1 MTSAKTFPAAAPP
14 KFASIGSPYFGIML
28 AVMAVVLILSNI
40 GASKG
45 VAIGPIITDG
55 GFFLFPLAYILGD
68 VISEVYG
75 FKVARKAIVTTFAL
89 SVFASLCYWIII
101 ALPGFDDEFGAAK
114 QAALEGALGPVP
126 QIVLASLLAFLAGQT
141 INSWIL
147 VKMKARTGEKSLWAR
162 IMGSS
167 VAGEFVDTLIF
178 CSIAASVIGI
188 SDVGMFVNY
197 VLVGFLYKT
206 LVEFLFVPVTAARHR
221 LDQEARTE
229 LRGVSGRRGAAPP
242 APATTLPARGRRPRR
257 RSVRRTLRRRRKGP
271 ATPRL
276 SGEFGGSGPGPA
288 GQARSRRLL
297 NSCSRKRSFHST
309 RRNRQPSSVRAFSRR
324 RSSKSTSAVGL

>member
-1 MTSAKTFPAAAPP
+1 MTSAKTFPASAAPR
-14 KFASIGSPYFGIML
+14 FASIGSPHFGIML

-45 VAIGPIITDG
+45 VAIGPVITDG

-75 FKVARKAIVTTFAL
+75 FKVARKAIITSFAL
-89 SVFASLCYWIII
+89 SVFASLCYWVII
-101 ALPGFDDEFGAAK
+101 ALPGFDDEYGSSK

-147 VKMKARTGEKSLWAR
+147 VKMKARTGERSLWAR

-188 SDVGMFVNY
+188 TDAAMFVNY

-206 LVEFLFVPVTAARHR
+206 LVEFAFVPLTSLAIGWVKKR
-221 LDQEARTE
+221 EP
-229 LRGVSGRRGAAPP
+229 SYGA
-242 APATTLPARGRRPRR
+242 
-257 RSVRRTLRRRRKGP
+257 
-271 ATPRL
+271 
-276 SGEFGGSGPGPA
+276 
-288 GQARSRRLL
+288 
-297 NSCSRKRSFHST
+297 
-309 RRNRQPSSVRAFSRR
+309 
-324 RSSKSTSAVGL
+324 

>member
-1 MTSAKTFPAAAPP
+1 MTTAKTFQAAAPP

-45 VAIGPIITDG
+45 VAIGPIVTDG

-75 FKVARKAIVTTFAL
+75 FRVARKAIVTSFAL

-101 ALPGFDDEFGAAK
+101 VLPGFDDEYGAAK
-114 QAALEGALGPVP
+114 QSALEGALGPVP
-126 QIVLASLLAFLAGQT
+126 QIVLASMLAFLAGQT

-162 IMGSS
+162 LMGSS
-167 VAGEFVDTLIF
+167 GVGEFVDTLIF

-188 SDVGMFVNY
+188 TDAAMFVNY

-206 LVEFLFVPVTAARHR
+206 LVEFAFVP
-221 LDQEARTE
+221 L
-229 LRGVSGRRGAAPP
+229 
-242 APATTLPARGRRPRR
+242 TTLAIGW
-257 RSVRRTLRRRRKGP
+257 VK
-271 ATPRL
+271 
-276 SGEFGGSGPGPA
+276 
-288 GQARSRRLL
+288 
-297 NSCSRKRSFHST
+297 KRE
-309 RRNRQPSSVRAFSRR
+309 PSYGA
-324 RSSKSTSAVGL
+324 

>member
-1 MTSAKTFPAAAPP
+1 MTSAQAFPAPAPP
-14 KFASIGSPYFGIML
+14 KFASIGSSYFSIML
-28 AVMAVVLILSNI
+28 AIMAVVLILSNI

-75 FKVARKAIVTTFAL
+75 FKVARKAILASFTL

-101 ALPGFDDEFGAAK
+101 ALPGFEDDFGASK

-147 VKMKARTGEKSLWAR
+147 VKMKSRTGEKSLWAR
-162 IMGSS
+162 IMSSS

-188 SDVGMFVNY
+188 SDLGSFANY

-206 LVEFLFVPVTAARHR
+206 LVEFLFVPVT
-221 LDQEARTE
+221 
-229 LRGVSGRRGAAPP
+229 
-242 APATTLPARGRRPRR
+242 
-257 RSVRRTLRRRRKGP
+257 
-271 ATPRL
+271 
-276 SGEFGGSGPGPA
+276 
-288 GQARSRRLL
+288 
-297 NSCSRKRSFHST
+297 
-309 RRNRQPSSVRAFSRR
+309 
-324 RSSKSTSAVGL
+324 SAVIGWIKRHEPSYGA

>member
-1 MTSAKTFPAAAPP
+1 MDTPMPSTPGPDALPLTGARTLP
-14 KFASIGSPYFGIML
+14 KFASIGSPYFGILL
-28 AVMAVVLILSNI
+28 AFMAVVLILSNI

-75 FKVARKAIVTTFAL
+75 FRVARKAIIATFAL

-101 ALPGFDDEFGAAK
+101 ALPGFDDEFGITK

-141 INSWIL
+141 LNSWIL
-147 VKMKARTGEKSLWAR
+147 VKMKARTGEKSLWSR
-162 IMGSS
+162 IMSSS

-188 SDVGMFVNY
+188 SDFAGFMNY
-197 VLVGFLYKT
+197 VVVGFLYKT
-206 LVEFLFVPVTAARHR
+206 LVEFLFVPLTALVIGHIKKR
-221 LDQEARTE
+221 EP
-229 LRGVSGRRGAAPP
+229 SYAA
-242 APATTLPARGRRPRR
+242 
-257 RSVRRTLRRRRKGP
+257 
-271 ATPRL
+271 
-276 SGEFGGSGPGPA
+276 
-288 GQARSRRLL
+288 
-297 NSCSRKRSFHST
+297 
-309 RRNRQPSSVRAFSRR
+309 
-324 RSSKSTSAVGL
+324 

>member
-1 MTSAKTFPAAAPP
+1 MPSSPGPDALPRTGDTGSTTEPAGAPRAASTGNAV

-45 VAIGPIITDG
+45 VAIGPVITDG

-75 FKVARKAIVTTFAL
+75 FKVARKAILTTFAL
-89 SVFASLCYWIII
+89 SVFASLCYWVII
-101 ALPGFDDEFGAAK
+101 ALPGFNDEFGTSK

-147 VKMKARTGEKSLWAR
+147 VKMKARSGEKSLWVR
-162 IMGSS
+162 LIGSS
-167 VAGEFVDTLIF
+167 GAGEFVDTLIF

-188 SDVGMFVNY
+188 TDAATFLNY

-206 LVEFLFVPVTAARHR
+206 LVEILLVPVTSLAIRWVKKR
-221 LDQEARTE
+221 EPSY
-229 LRGVSGRRGAAPP
+229 GV
-242 APATTLPARGRRPRR
+242 
-257 RSVRRTLRRRRKGP
+257 
-271 ATPRL
+271 
-276 SGEFGGSGPGPA
+276 GS
-288 GQARSRRLL
+288 S
-297 NSCSRKRSFHST
+297 
-309 RRNRQPSSVRAFSRR
+309 
-324 RSSKSTSAVGL
+324 